1 MRPSAI
7 LLLLVGLWL
16 LLQTIGGDLPGRIAS
31 WATRS
36 TAGSD
41 DASVE
46 GVSI

>member
-16 LLQTIGGDLPGRIAS
+16 LLQTLGGDLPGRIAS

-36 TAGSD
+36 RTAGD